1 MTARIDTTHKL
12 KIQTNVRYEME
23 AVHLMDTEAD
33 EEDAFCKARVS
44 GHDLTGV
51 DDYLDRRGNNLPV
64 RPSASLAR
72 LSRASGA
79 AHRLLKLE
87 AGARELRAS
96 AEASGD
102 GGE

>member
-51 DDYLDRRGNNLPV
+51 DDYLDRRGNNLPF

-79 AHRLLKLE
+79 A
-87 AGARELRAS
+87 RELRAS